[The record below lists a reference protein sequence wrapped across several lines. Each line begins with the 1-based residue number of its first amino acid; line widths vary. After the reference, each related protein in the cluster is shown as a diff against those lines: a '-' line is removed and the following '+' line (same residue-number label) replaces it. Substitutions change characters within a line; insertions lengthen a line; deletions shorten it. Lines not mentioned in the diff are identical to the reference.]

1 MFLPLAALLMVVSN
15 VETVAR
21 TAEEITN
28 VEPVSNDTTVKPAQF
43 PGGEQAMMRYF
54 AQKAKYPVKAQEAGQ
69 QGRVHCRYTISK
81 NGNVIEIELKKL
93 SPELDEE
100 VVRIIMGMPQWTP
113 AERNGK
119 PVEATYEMGFV
130 FKLEGMEYD
139 GEPAGENDVVIV
151 GYGKKQ

>member
-15 VETVAR
+15 VETVALK
-21 TAEEITN
+21 EKENTN
-28 VEPVSNDTTVKPAQF
+28 VDSDTNDTTVKPAQF

-69 QGRVHCRYTISK
+69 QGRVHCQFTISK
-81 NGNVIEIELKKL
+81 NGNVVEIKLKKL

-100 VVRIIMGMPQWTP
+100 VVRIIKGMPKWTP
-113 AERNGK
+113 AEKNGK